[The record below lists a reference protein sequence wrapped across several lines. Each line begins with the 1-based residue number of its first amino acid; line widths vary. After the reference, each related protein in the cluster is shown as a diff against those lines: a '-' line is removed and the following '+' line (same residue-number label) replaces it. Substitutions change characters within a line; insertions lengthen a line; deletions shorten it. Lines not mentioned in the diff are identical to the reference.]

1 MISMVNT
8 INAVLHWLYTQC
20 IILDKI
26 HSKEYEER
34 KKIQVNN
41 GDIIV
46 IKVPY
51 YKNDMMNYTI
61 IINIP

>member
-8 INAVLHWLYTQC
+8 INAVLHWLYTQY

-61 IINIP
+61 NIP